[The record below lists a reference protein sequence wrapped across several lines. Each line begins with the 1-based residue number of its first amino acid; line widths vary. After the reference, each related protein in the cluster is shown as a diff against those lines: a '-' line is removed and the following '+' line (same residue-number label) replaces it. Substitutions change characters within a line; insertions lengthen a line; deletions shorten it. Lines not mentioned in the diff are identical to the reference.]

1 MKKLVRGI
9 LDSGSLTVLRWG
21 LAARIV
27 SFLGYQQRRVTRL
40 RLESRLRAEG
50 LYGDEVIDGP
60 FRGLKFPPCEKWASC
75 RFEKIHG
82 TYEHELH
89 PLIKRL
95 ASSKSYKTIVN
106 IGAAEGFYSV
116 GFAKLFPGA
125 KIISFEAKQPDT
137 AFCAELARLN
147 GVDARIETRGFCTVE
162 ALGTLKPEGPVL
174 VWMDIDTGE
183 RAVLDPSKVPWLTGV
198 DILVELHDCMEA
210 GLTEL
215 IRSRFRGT
223 HRIEQITNAGLEYAR
238 YPVLRN
244 LLFSEIEA
252 LVGEDRRGLQDW
264 FFMEPTGSCDP
275 DGRVA
280 REVGVRG

>member
-1 MKKLVRGI
+1 MKKVVRGI
-9 LDSGSLTVLRWG
+9 LDRCSLAVLRWG

-27 SFLGYQQRRVTRL
+27 SFLAYQQRRVTRR
-40 RLESRLRAEG
+40 RLETGLRAAG
-50 LYGDEVIDGP
+50 LYGDEVINGP
-60 FRGLKFPPCEKWASC
+60 FRGMKYPPREQWASC

-89 PLIKRL
+89 RLIAQL
-95 ASSKSYKTIVN
+95 ASSKKYKTIVN
-106 IGAAEGFYSV
+106 IGAAEGYYSV
-116 GFAKLFPGA
+116 GLARLFPGA
-125 KIISFEAKQPDT
+125 KVVSFEAKDPDT
-137 AFCAELARLN
+137 AFCAVLARLN
-147 GVDARIETRGFCTVE
+147 GVEARIETRGTCTTE
-162 ALGTLKPEGPVL
+162 ALDALDPGKPAL

-183 RAVLDPSKVPWLTGV
+183 RAVLDPLKVPWLTRV

-215 IRSRFRGT
+215 IRSRFTGT
-223 HRIEQITNAGLEYAR
+223 HRIEQITNAGLDYAR

-264 FFMEPTGSCDP
+264 LFMEPTDP
-275 DGRVA
+275 
-280 REVGVRG
+280 